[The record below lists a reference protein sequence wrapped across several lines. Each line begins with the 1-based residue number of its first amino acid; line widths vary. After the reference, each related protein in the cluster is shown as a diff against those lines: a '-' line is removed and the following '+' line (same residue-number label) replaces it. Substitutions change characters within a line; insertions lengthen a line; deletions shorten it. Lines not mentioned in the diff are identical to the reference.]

1 MGGRLP
7 LRSPQ
12 STVPVIET
20 NVTAPSSRFTLASW
34 RRAVGGMYAQV
45 RAAGNENAE
54 TTCGRFRQARD
65 ALFRDHADTPL
76 SAERLAKFGGIE
88 YFPYDASW
96 RVLGRI
102 EVAGGEGFEILLARD
117 GVLTVSVAGRV
128 EFEIQ
133 GRAYSLTVY
142 WMEGYGGGLWL
153 PFGDAT
159 GRTTTFGGGRYLYDT
174 IKGAD
179 LGVDGE
185 TMVLDFNYAY
195 NPSCAYNDHWVC
207 PLVPRENV
215 LPIAIEA
222 GEKVFR

>member
-1 MGGRLP
+1 M
-7 LRSPQ
+7 SK
-12 STVPVIET
+12 T
-20 NVTAPSSRFTLASW
+20 SSRFTLADW
-34 RRAVGGMYAQV
+34 RKTVGELYAQI
-45 RAAGNENAE
+45 RACKEQARDE
-54 TTCGRFRQARD
+54 TCDRFREARD
-65 ALFRDHADTPL
+65 ALFRHHPDTPL
-76 SAERLAKFGGIE
+76 SGDRLNAFHGIE
-88 YFPYDASW
+88 YFPYHPKW
-96 RVLGRI
+96 RVMGR
-102 EVAGGEGFEILLARD
+102 VQAANGDGFEIPLARD
-117 GVLTVSVAGRV
+117 GVLRVSPAGRAH
-128 EFEIQ
+128 FELE
-133 GRAYSLTVY
+133 GRAYMLTVF

-159 GRTTTFGGGRYLYDT
+159 GKKDTFGGGRYLYDT

-179 LGVDGE
+179 LGVNGD